1 MVINHNINTTILT
14 DNNLEILS
22 LLNGE
27 DIISS
32 LDDLKKIKSS
42 FVVFNDVLRD
52 LKEKDFLKLMNLLE
66 RNNIHFINITSNI
79 EEALYAQKLM
89 VYVGGKVEIEGA
101 TVSVLK
107 EEKILK
113 RLGFSLPFV
122 VDLSL
127 QLNYYNLIDAVFLDE
142 RLLVDKLW

>member
-27 DIISS
+27 DIISN

>member
-79 EEALYAQKLM
+79 EDALYAQKLM